1 MHDPGRVRLGQGIG
15 HGRGDGE
22 RVGHRQ
28 LRFPGEAGAQRFPAH
43 EGHHVVQQPVG
54 GAAVEQA
61 EDVGMLQPRGGAD
74 FAQEA
79 VAAERCP
86 EVGVQ
91 DLDGDGAVVLA
102 VMGTEDGRHA
112 AGADLAEDVVAVGD
126 RRGESRGN
134 IGHFRG
140 KMHGWARVRHAR
152 RQP

>member
-1 MHDPGRVRLGQGIG
+1 MDDPGRVRLGQGIG
-15 HGRGDGE
+15 HGGGNGE
-22 RVGHRQ
+22 GIGHRQ

-54 GAAVEQA
+54 GAAVEQT

-79 VAAERCP
+79 VAAERGP

-102 VMGTEDGRHA
+102 VMSAENGRHA

-126 RRGESRGN
+126 RRGEARGD
-134 IGHFRG
+134 IGHGHG
-140 KMHGWARVRHAR
+140 KSHSSARVRYAR
-152 RQP
+152 RQS